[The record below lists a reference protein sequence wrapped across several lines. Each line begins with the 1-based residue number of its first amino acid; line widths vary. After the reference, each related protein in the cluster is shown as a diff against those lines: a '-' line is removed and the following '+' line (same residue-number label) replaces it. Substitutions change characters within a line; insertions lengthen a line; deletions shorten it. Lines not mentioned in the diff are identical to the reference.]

1 MAQLAVIIG
10 GLLLIAPSQASDV
23 VDRSTPQA
31 FLSKY
36 MSSGAAFA
44 PRATRTAVF
53 SGEDYASMDGPALA
67 AAIDGKR
74 KELFDMRLENR
85 QGRQKATFK
94 SNVVRNLKKDIARMM
109 PFLEAKQ
116 ASSNPNMVLREQA
129 QGRRENSKSYAKF
142 ITPTFNH
149 VKRGSIPGATSDKEE
164 NQVTQNMLANDSY
177 KPMTLSA
184 IGVGLLAL
192 ATMLGVRMRRRLQ
205 PATAL
210 ASSDGLAPVVFAVTA
225 SAPGDNIMEM
235 KSQDAESPQNSLP
248 LTVSYAARS
257 SSPASGLAEAPGA
270 FAPRGGLPTAARS
283 SPTSQTERKVIG

>member
-1 MAQLAVIIG
+1 
-10 GLLLIAPSQASDV
+10 
-23 VDRSTPQA
+23 
-31 FLSKY
+31 
-36 MSSGAAFA
+36 
-44 PRATRTAVF
+44 
-53 SGEDYASMDGPALA
+53 
-67 AAIDGKR
+67 
-74 KELFDMRLENR
+74 
-85 QGRQKATFK
+85 
-94 SNVVRNLKKDIARMM
+94 
-109 PFLEAKQ
+109 
-116 ASSNPNMVLREQA
+116 
-129 QGRRENSKSYAKF
+129 
-142 ITPTFNH
+142 
-149 VKRGSIPGATSDKEE
+149 
-164 NQVTQNMLANDSY
+164 MLANDSY
-177 KPMTLSA
+177 TPMTLSA

-225 SAPGDNIMEM
+225 SAPGDNMEM